1 MRQITPIL
9 YSLQAIYSRRTSY
22 GIITENL
29 LAWDADGGIRMAQ
42 EERVIM
48 GLSVKAMVFFEGRLL
63 LLQKNDAEGLHH
75 WEFPGGGLHF
85 TEDFE
90 AGLRREVQEE
100 TGLSVDLEAPVGIWS
115 YQKRDG
121 QFLNGVIF
129 SALAHSGDVV
139 LSDEHLAYRWVS
151 PGEFHTYRIHGSLQR
166 SLRQMKG
173 FAYERSYDLLRDF
186 LAID

>member
-1 MRQITPIL
+1 
-9 YSLQAIYSRRTSY
+9 
-22 GIITENL
+22 
-29 LAWDADGGIRMAQ
+29 MAQ

-48 GLSVKAMVFFEGRLL
+48 GLSVKAMVFFEGKLL
-63 LLQKNDAEGLHH
+63 VLQKNDAEGLHH

-100 TGLSVDLEAPVGIWS
+100 TGLSIDLEAPVGIWS

-129 SALAHSGDVV
+129 AAVSHSADVV
-139 LSDEHLAYRWVS
+139 LSDEHIAYRWVT
-151 PGEFHTYRIHGSLQR
+151 PEEFRSYRIHGSLQR
-166 SLRQMKG
+166 SLRQMKS
-173 FAYERSYDLLRDF
+173 FSYEKSYALLRGF
-186 LAID
+186 LMD

>member
-1 MRQITPIL
+1 
-9 YSLQAIYSRRTSY
+9 
-22 GIITENL
+22 
-29 LAWDADGGIRMAQ
+29 MAQ

-100 TGLSVDLEAPVGIWS
+100 TGLTVNLEAPVGPVF
-115 YQKRDG
+115 KRRHLFG
-121 QFLNGVIF
+121 PGRQRRRRLVGRAPGLSLGVAGRI
-129 SALAHSGDVV
+129 SHLPDTRLPAAVPAA
-139 LSDEHLAYRWVS
+139 DERLC
-151 PGEFHTYRIHGSLQR
+151 
-166 SLRQMKG
+166 LR
-173 FAYERSYDLLRDF
+173 AEL
-186 LAID
+186 

>member
-1 MRQITPIL
+1 
-9 YSLQAIYSRRTSY
+9 
-22 GIITENL
+22 
-29 LAWDADGGIRMAQ
+29 MAQ
-42 EERVIM
+42 EEQVIM

-90 AGLRREVQEE
+90 AGLRREVKEE
-100 TGLSVDLEAPVGIWS
+100 TGLTVDLEAPVGIWS

-129 SALAHSGDVV
+129 SALADSGDVV

-151 PGEFHTYRIHGSLQR
+151 PEEFHTYRIHGSLRR